1 MDIIVKEVTGAN
13 PVTYE
18 FLRGGCFI
26 NILPVKIEGTEN
38 LFTYK
43 QAFIE
48 SEDMEVITSY
58 ETKLRKQIYG
68 TITRRQAR
76 LQLHKMG
83 LLKTIEEKIA
93 ENEIYEIE
101 WSSANTIEIDSPLI
115 AIVANEV
122 GLSAKEVDDIFLA
135 ASIL

>member
-1 MDIIVKEVTGAN
+1 MDIIVKEVMGAN

-26 NILPVKIEGTEN
+26 NILPIKIEDSEN
-38 LFTYK
+38 LYRYK
-43 QAFIE
+43 QAFVE
-48 SEDMEVITSY
+48 TTDMDAIIKY
-58 ETKLRKQIYG
+58 EALLRKQVYG

-83 LLKTIEEKIA
+83 LLKTVEDKIA

-101 WSSANTIEIDSPLI
+101 WTSANTIEIDSPLI
-115 AIVANEV
+115 SIVAEEL
-122 GLSAKEVDDIFLA
+122 GLSAKDVDDIFLA
-135 ASIL
+135 ACKL